1 MLKLCLTIL
10 LVTQCHGLYSA
21 WFKEKCNM
29 CGVEKKFAGWK
40 KLEIISHVCP
50 DPFIFPMFSCRAH
63 VISANYRISLSLNQG
78 CMLRILSASPSPS
91 SRAVRLRYGVTLAV
105 TPPWHLMVTSQR
117 PGARL
122 EHRAGLQEAERAAA
136 GRKLGS
142 DSTAPVSQVKGNL
155 SVK

>member
-1 MLKLCLTIL
+1 
-10 LVTQCHGLYSA
+10 
-21 WFKEKCNM
+21 
-29 CGVEKKFAGWK
+29 
-40 KLEIISHVCP
+40 
-50 DPFIFPMFSCRAH
+50 
-63 VISANYRISLSLNQG
+63 
-78 CMLRILSASPSPS
+78 MLRILSASPSPS
-91 SRAVRLRYGVTLAV
+91 SRAVRLRYDVTLAV

-136 GRKLGS
+136 GRKLSS